1 MRAWDIDIDTD
12 FSGILL
18 DKKLYKEKHE
28 NISIHDISYRTSTG
42 AKPLDIRYNKI
53 DRFIKIQNKIRCLVL
68 FDEWRDKIY

>member
-1 MRAWDIDIDTD
+1 MILKIAYVIFFIMRAWDIDIDTD

-42 AKPLDIRYNKI
+42 AKA
-53 DRFIKIQNKIRCLVL
+53 LVISHI
-68 FDEWRDKIY
+68 FVS